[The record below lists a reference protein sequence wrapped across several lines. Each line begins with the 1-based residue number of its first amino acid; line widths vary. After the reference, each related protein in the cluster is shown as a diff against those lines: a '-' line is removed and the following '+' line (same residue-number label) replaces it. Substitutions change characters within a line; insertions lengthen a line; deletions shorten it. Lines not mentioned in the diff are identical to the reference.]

1 MAHECEFLSA
11 CCSAEP
17 ATDLDSTQEG
27 ILGYCSKCRD
37 STSFSCEEHTPWDD
51 TETCPECGRILKDSK
66 SRCFNCTASDYLE
79 GEVKDNEQ
87 S

>member
-1 MAHECEFLSA
+1 MMAHECEFLSA

-37 STSFSCEEHTPWDD
+37 STSFSCEEHTPGMIPKPVQSADAY
-51 TETCPECGRILKDSK
+51 
-66 SRCFNCTASDYLE
+66 SRTRNQGASTAPQ
-79 GEVKDNEQ
+79 VIT
-87 S
+87 